1 MIFHLSAEAEQDLE
15 TIGDH
20 IAQDN
25 PGRARSFLRE
35 LREKCLGLS
44 EHPERSPL
52 VPRFK
57 GMGVRPRR
65 RHGNYLIF
73 YRVEADKVVIVHI
86 LHGAQ
91 GYDAMLF
98 PD

>member
-1 MIFHLSAEAEQDLE
+1 
-15 TIGDH
+15 
-20 IAQDN
+20 
-25 PGRARSFLRE
+25 
-35 LREKCLGLS
+35 
-44 EHPERSPL
+44 
-52 VPRFK
+52 
-57 GMGVRPRR
+57 MGVRPR